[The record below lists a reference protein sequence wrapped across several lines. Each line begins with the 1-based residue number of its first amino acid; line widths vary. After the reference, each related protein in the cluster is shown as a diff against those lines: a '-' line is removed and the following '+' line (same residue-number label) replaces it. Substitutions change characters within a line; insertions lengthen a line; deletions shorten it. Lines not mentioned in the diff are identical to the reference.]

1 MPMRKSGSKSATEE
15 NFHEFR
21 HGKTFRKTEKKFGK
35 RKALKQMQ
43 AAVLSNKR
51 KSSKSRKSPR

>member
-1 MPMRKSGSKSATEE
+1 MPMRKSASKSATEE

-51 KSSKSRKSPR
+51 KSSKSRKSSR